1 MSSLFFHEA
10 NKFLKLHN
18 PSSFAT
24 KSERFKTIRLVDRQL
39 KELGIRNLSVKGL
52 KPKHIEALVGRWQ
65 AEKLSPGTIKNRLS
79 HIRWLAERI
88 GKKGIIPNSNDY
100 LNVERR
106 VYVTNENRGKEL
118 SQEQID
124 SIPDQH
130 VKMSLKL
137 QQAFGLRR
145 EEAMKIQPEK
155 ADCGDRLVLDAS
167 WCKGGRERTIPIL
180 TEPQRALLQEAK
192 LLAAGRSLIPKERTY
207 KEQVKRYE
215 NTCIKIGL
223 DRAHGLRHHYA
234 QQRYLALT
242 GFECPA
248 VSGVPV
254 SKLSEAGKM
263 VDRAAREA
271 ITRELGHGRL
281 QVTAVYLGTAGK

>member
-1 MSSLFFHEA
+1 MATNFFFQA
-10 NKFLKLHN
+10 NKILKQHDS
-18 PSSFAT
+18 SSFAT
-24 KSERFKTIRLVDRQL
+24 KSERFKTIRLVDKQL
-39 KELGIRNLSVKGL
+39 VELGFKGLELKSL
-52 KPKHIEALVGRWQ
+52 KPKHIDALLGKWQ
-65 AEKLSPGTIKNRLS
+65 ADKLSVGTVKNRMS
-79 HIRWLAERI
+79 HVRWLAERI
-88 GKKGIIPNSNDY
+88 GKKGIVPQSNAD
-100 LNVERR
+100 LGIEQR

-118 SQEQID
+118 SQEQLN

-155 ADCGDRLVLDAS
+155 ADHGDRLILDAS
-167 WCKGGRERTIPIL
+167 WCKGGRDRTIPIL
-180 TEPQRALLQEAK
+180 TEQQRALLQEAK
-192 LLAAGRSLIPKERTY
+192 LLAAGRSLIPKDRTY

-242 GFECPA
+242 GFESPA
-248 VSGVPV
+248 VSGVP
-254 SKLSEAGKM
+254 SKSLSEAE
-263 VDRAAREA
+263 RAADKAARA
-271 ITRELGHGRL
+271 VITQELGHGRL
-281 QVTAVYLGTAGK
+281 QVTAVYLGS

>member
-1 MSSLFFHEA
+1 MATNFFFQA
-10 NKFLKLHN
+10 NKILKQHDS
-18 PSSFAT
+18 SSFAT
-24 KSERFKTIRLVDRQL
+24 KSERFKTIRLVDKQL
-39 KELGIRNLSVKGL
+39 VELGFKGLELKGL
-52 KPKHIEALVGRWQ
+52 KLKHIDALLGKWQ
-65 AEKLSPGTIKNRLS
+65 AEKLSAGTIKNRMA
-79 HIRWLAERI
+79 HVRWLAEKI
-88 GKKGIIPNSNDY
+88 GKKGIVPQSNAG
-100 LNVERR
+100 LGIEQR

-118 SQEQID
+118 SQEQLN

-145 EEAMKIQPEK
+145 EEAMKIQPAK
-155 ADCGDRLVLDAS
+155 ADRGDRLILDAS
-167 WCKGGRERTIPIL
+167 WCKGGRDRTIPIL
-180 TEPQRALLQEAK
+180 TEQQRALLQEAK

-242 GFECPA
+242 GFEAPA
-248 VSGVPV
+248 VSGERVK
-254 SKLSEAGKM
+254 SLSETDKAADK
-263 VDRAAREA
+263 AARA
-271 ITRELGHGRL
+271 VITKELGHGRL
-281 QVTAVYLGTAGK
+281 QVTAVYLGS

>member
-1 MSSLFFHEA
+1 MSSQFFHEA
-10 NKFLKLHN
+10 NKFLKQHN

-39 KELGIRNLSVKGL
+39 KELGVRNLPVKGL

-65 AEKLSPGTIKNRLS
+65 DEKLSPGTIKNRLS

-88 GKKGIIPNSNDY
+88 GKKGIVPNSNDY

-118 SQEQID
+118 SQEQLN

-145 EEAMKIQPEK
+145 EEAMKIQPAK
-155 ADCGDRLVLDAS
+155 ADRGDRLILDAS
-167 WCKGGRERTIPIL
+167 WCKGGRDRTIPIL
-180 TEPQRALLQEAK
+180 TEQQRALLQEAK
-192 LLAAGRSLIPKERTY
+192 LLAAGRSLIPNERTY

-242 GFECPA
+242 GFEAPA
-248 VSGVPV
+248 VSGVQ
-254 SKLSEAGKM
+254 SKFLSKDGKAA
-263 VDRAAREA
+263 DRAARA
-271 ITRELGHGRL
+271 VITQELGHGRL
-281 QVTAVYLGTAGK
+281 QVTAVYLGS

>member
-1 MSSLFFHEA
+1 MATNFFFQA
-10 NKFLKLHN
+10 NKILKQHDS
-18 PSSFAT
+18 SSFAT
-24 KSERFKTIRLVDRQL
+24 KSERFKTIRLVDKQL
-39 KELGIRNLSVKGL
+39 VDLGFKGLELKGL
-52 KPKHIEALVGRWQ
+52 KPKHIDALLGKWQ
-65 AEKLSPGTIKNRLS
+65 DEKLSSGTIKNRMA
-79 HIRWLAERI
+79 HVRWLAERI
-88 GKKGIIPNSNDY
+88 GKKGIVPQSNAD
-100 LNVERR
+100 LGIEQR

-118 SQEQID
+118 SLEQLN

-145 EEAMKIQPEK
+145 EEAMKIQPAK
-155 ADCGDRLVLDAS
+155 ADRGDRLILDAS
-167 WCKGGRERTIPIL
+167 WCKGGRDRTIPIL
-180 TEPQRALLQEAK
+180 TEQQRALLQEAK

-242 GFECPA
+242 GFESPA
-248 VSGVPV
+248 VSGVA
-254 SKLSEAGKM
+254 SKSLSEAE
-263 VDRAAREA
+263 RAADKAARA
-271 ITRELGHGRL
+271 VITRELGHGRL
-281 QVTAVYLGTAGK
+281 QVTAVYLGS